1 MFPILFLFLQLDTS
15 AMVIQES
22 IFKVSGTLFNNII
35 PDPTMISDKIVR
47 LLIVVCRIRFR
58 RRVISFVENA
68 LYY

>member
-35 PDPTMISDKIVR
+35 PDPTMISDNSVYGMHMTTVMDGLFWEVSSNMREKT
-47 LLIVVCRIRFR
+47 
-58 RRVISFVENA
+58 
-68 LYY
+68 